1 MKNKKERAN
10 GHETAIALIIGLL
23 LRVQAKL
30 AKWMELRTAN
40 IPPNGMYLLLLL
52 LVLSSASYNGWVI
65 YDSLSD
71 RQRPVTFVNGSMG
84 NGNHNEEY
92 DEKKAAPSQN
102 TIMDSMPKTEIQTQK
117 K

>member
-1 MKNKKERAN
+1 MKNKKER
-10 GHETAIALIIGLL
+10 GPGPETAIALIIRVL
-23 LRVQAKL
+23 LRVQAKW
-30 AKWMELRTAN
+30 AKWMERRTAN

-52 LVLSSASYNGWVI
+52 LVLCSATYNGWVI

-71 RQRPVTFVNGSMG
+71 RERPVTFVNGSVG
-84 NGNHNEEY
+84 NGNHNEVN